1 MAKITLDP
9 NKKDALLVRVGER
22 IASLR
27 KAKGLT
33 QLRLALLC
41 ETTQSYISDLE
52 VGRRNPSLIILGRI
66 AEALDCTLSELLL
79 GVEEAK

>member
-33 QLRLALLC
+33 QLRLSLLC